1 MSTSKNTRENNSAF
15 LQLDPEAQQSARFRE
30 AVDFNLNRRGF
41 FKLSGIAGGGLVLGF
56 TLGNAGEAQAQASA
70 QQLSNAYVQVRP
82 DGKVTIMASNPEV
95 GQGVKTAMPMIVAEE
110 LDVAWE
116 DVEVVQSAIDAE
128 RYGRQAAGGSRSIP
142 STWMPLRQAGATA
155 RAMLVSAAATQLG
168 VDAASLRTENTAVIH
183 DGSGQR
189 IPYAEL
195 TELAATLPVPA
206 VDSLRLKP
214 RSEWRLIGQAIG
226 GVDNEAIVTG
236 RSLFGMDQQQPEMLY
251 ATFVRGH
258 QIDAVARSANLEQI
272 RTLPGVVDAYLMEQR
287 GRPSDYFRPPSIHSG
302 VVIVARSTWSAFKAA
317 QSLQV
322 DWDGSD
328 AVQDS
333 WEQHVNDA
341 AYLAQRQ
348 GDSVLNNKGDVDAA
362 FANAATT
369 VESFY
374 TYPLLSHSDLE
385 PQNCTCW
392 FKGDSI
398 EIWAPTQTPQ
408 NAVREVAAFLDLP
421 EDQVLLHQL
430 RGGGGFGR
438 RLANDS
444 VVEAAAIAARFEVP
458 VKAVWTRE
466 DDMFF
471 DYYRPGG
478 FNSFKAAIDN
488 DGRLSA
494 WQHHFITF
502 SREGSEEPLTGANLA
517 ADEFPAQ
524 VLDNVRMTQSTL
536 ISGMPTGFWRA
547 PRSNALAFTHQSFL
561 HECAV
566 AAGRDHLEFL
576 VELFGEARWFEE
588 GNAGSLNTERA
599 VAVIRR
605 AAEEAGWGRSM
616 PQGRALGLAFHFSH
630 AGYFA
635 HVVEASVDDSRKVR
649 VHKVTVAGDIGPI
662 VNLSGVNNQVEGSVI
677 DGLSSGI
684 GLEVTFS
691 NGRVDQ
697 HNFHQYPLGRITIA
711 PDAIDVH
718 WIESDFPPTGAGEP
732 AYPPTIP
739 ALTNAIFSATGH
751 RVRTLPLRKE
761 GFRA

>member
-1 MSTSKNTRENNSAF
+1 MSTSKNVMNSKSREY
-15 LQLDPEAQQSARFRE
+15 LQHDPEAARIEQKKSAE
-30 AVDFNLNRRGF
+30 EFNLNRRSF

-56 TLGNAGEAQAQASA
+56 QLGHVSRAKAQNAAE
-70 QQLSNAYVQVRP
+70 QLSNAYVQIRP

-110 LDVAWE
+110 LDVAWS
-116 DVEVVQSAIDAE
+116 DVEVVQSEIDAA

-155 RAMLVSAAATQLG
+155 RAMLVSAAAIQLG
-168 VDAASLRTENTAVIH
+168 VDEAALRTEATAVIH
-183 DGSGQR
+183 DASGQR

-195 TELAATLPVPA
+195 TELAATLPVPS

-226 GVDNEAIVTG
+226 GVDNAAIVTG
-236 RSLFGMDQQQPEMLY
+236 KPLFGMDQVQPDMLY

-258 QIDAVARSANLEQI
+258 QIDAIARSANLDHI
-272 RTLPGVVDAYLMEQR
+272 RSLPGVVDAYIMEQR

-302 VVIVARSTWSAFKAA
+302 VVIVATSTWSAFKAA
-317 QSLQV
+317 QSLEV
-322 DWDGSD
+322 DWDGSN

-333 WEQHVNDA
+333 WPQHVSDA
-341 AYLAQRQ
+341 AYMAQREGEMVINQ
-348 GDSVLNNKGDVDAA
+348 QGDVDAA
-362 FANAATT
+362 FQNATAT

-374 TYPLLSHSDLE
+374 TYPFLSHSDLE

-392 FKGDSI
+392 FKGDAI

-408 NAVREVAAFLDLP
+408 AAVSEVAAFLDLP

-444 VVEAAAIAARFEVP
+444 VVEAAAISARFDVP

-466 DDMFF
+466 ADMFF
-471 DYYRPGG
+471 DYYRSGG
-478 FNSFKAAIDN
+478 FNAFKAAIDN
-488 DGRLSA
+488 NGRLSA

-502 SREGSEEPLTGANLA
+502 AREAGGEALTGANIP

-524 VLDNVRMTQSTL
+524 LLDNVRVTQSSL
-536 ISGMPTGFWRA
+536 KSGMPTGFWRA
-547 PRSNALAFTHQSFL
+547 PRSNALAFTHQSFM

-576 VELFGEARWFEE
+576 LEVFGEPRWFEE
-588 GNAGSLNTERA
+588 GNDGSMNTARAAG
-599 VAVIRR
+599 VIRK
-605 AAEEAGWGRSM
+605 AAEEAGWGREM
-616 PQGRALGLAFHFSH
+616 PEGRALGLAFHFSH

-635 HVVEASVDDSRKVR
+635 HVADVSVDANRKIK

-662 VNLSGVNNQVEGSVI
+662 VNMSGVNNQVQGSVI
-677 DGLSSGI
+677 DGISSAL
-684 GLEVTFS
+684 GLEVTFTD
-691 NGRVDQ
+691 GRVDQ

-711 PDAIDVH
+711 PEIDVH
-718 WIESDFPPTGAGEP
+718 WIQSDYPPTGAGEP
-732 AYPPTIP
+732 AYPPTLP
-739 ALTNAIFSATGH
+739 ALTNAIYSATGH

-761 GFRA
+761 GFTV